1 MSLVMCEPQDMNVV
15 FTFEVVVAG
24 YKKPQLCKISW

>member
-1 MSLVMCEPQDMNVV
+1 MSLVMCEQQDMNV

-24 YKKPQLCKISW
+24 YNKPQLCKISW

>member
-1 MSLVMCEPQDMNVV
+1 MCEQQDMNV

-24 YKKPQLCKISW
+24 YNKPQLSKISL